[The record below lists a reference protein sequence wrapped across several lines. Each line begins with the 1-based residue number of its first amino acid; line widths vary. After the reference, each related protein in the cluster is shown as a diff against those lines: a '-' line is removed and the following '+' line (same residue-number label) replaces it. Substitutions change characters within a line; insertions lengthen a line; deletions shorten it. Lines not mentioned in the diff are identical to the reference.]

1 MTTLART
8 CSLAVMA
15 LLALGAY
22 TRAQADIYKW
32 VDTNGLT
39 HYSEEPPSTGKYQVI
54 QSAPPAPANPAGAAP
69 AQAQPAKPAAPQPQ
83 ANAQLSPAA
92 QKQHAE
98 NCLRA
103 KQTLGI
109 LETRSH
115 ILATDASG
123 QQVRLT
129 EEQRQAKITEIKQKL
144 AKYCN
149 DGNQKGKGSSD

>member
-15 LLALGAY
+15 LLALGTY

-32 VDTNGLT
+32 VDAKGLT
-39 HYSEEPPSTGKYQVI
+39 HYSEEPPNTGHYEVI
-54 QSAPPAPANPAGAAP
+54 KSATLPPSPAPTAAP

-83 ANAQLSPAA
+83 ANAQQSPAA

-129 EEQRQAKITEIKQKL
+129 EEQRQAKIAEIKQKL
-144 AKYCN
+144 AKYCQ
-149 DGNQKGKGSSD
+149 DTKQEE

>member
-1 MTTLART
+1 MTALART

-22 TRAQADIYKW
+22 TPAQADIYKW
-32 VDTNGLT
+32 VDTKGLT
-39 HYSEEPPSTGKYQVI
+39 HYSEEPPSTGRYEVI
-54 QSAPPAPANPAGAAP
+54 KSATLPPSSPAPTAAP

-83 ANAQLSPAA
+83 TNAQSPAA
-92 QKQHAE
+92 QKQHAQ
-98 NCLRA
+98 NCLKA
-103 KQTLGI
+103 KQTLDI

-115 ILATDASG
+115 ILATDANG

-144 AKYCN
+144 AKYCK
-149 DGNQKGKGSSD
+149 DGNQEE

>member
-8 CSLAVMA
+8 CSLAVIA

-32 VDTNGLT
+32 LDANGLT
-39 HYSEEPPSTGKYQVI
+39 HYSEEPPSTGKYEVI
-54 QSAPPAPANPAGAAP
+54 KSATPPPSSPAPTAAP

-83 ANAQLSPAA
+83 ANAPQSPAA
-92 QKQHAE
+92 QKQHAQ
-98 NCLRA
+98 NCLKA

-129 EEQRQAKITEIKQKL
+129 EEQRQAKIAEIKQKL
-144 AKYCN
+144 AKYCE
-149 DGNQKGKGSSD
+149 DGNQEE